1 MKYIIQLAALA
12 LIGALGFYAARTL
25 SPDAISLLF
34 GMSIMLLTCVSIAVI
49 ILASERDRKEVAQ
62 DLQQRRQQQRPQLEN
77 PTYYITQDAPAQ
89 RRQLAQAKR
98 IEVIK

>member
-1 MKYIIQLAALA
+1 MRHLLSIVALA
-12 LIGALGFYAARTL
+12 MIGALGFYTARTL

-34 GMSIMLLTCVSIAVI
+34 GMCIMTLAIVPVCLAVI
-49 ILASERDRKEVAQ
+49 VARPTERPTGAP
-62 DLQQRRQQQRPQLEN
+62 RRRTQLER

-89 RRQLAQAKR
+89 PHQLTQAKR

>member
-1 MKYIIQLAALA
+1 MKYVIQLVALA

-34 GMSIMLLTCVSIAVI
+34 GMSIMSVALIGVSAVI
-49 ILASERDRKEVAQ
+49 LGLGRTGKPT
-62 DLQQRRQQQRPQLEN
+62 QRRIQIDRS
-77 PTYYITQDAPAQ
+77 TYYVTQETPAQ

>member
-34 GMSIMLLTCVSIAVI
+34 GMCIMVLAIVPVCLAVI
-49 ILASERDRKEVAQ
+49 VERPTERAP
-62 DLQQRRQQQRPQLEN
+62 RRRTQLER

>member
-1 MKYIIQLAALA
+1 MKYVIQFVALA

-34 GMSIMLLTCVSIAVI
+34 GMSIMSVALIGVSAVI
-49 ILASERDRKEVAQ
+49 LGLGRAGAPT
-62 DLQQRRQQQRPQLEN
+62 QRRRQINRPI
-77 PTYYITQDAPAQ
+77 YYVTQDAPAD

>member
-1 MKYIIQLAALA
+1 MKYVIQFVALA
-12 LIGALGFYAARTL
+12 MIGALGFYAARTL

-34 GMSIMLLTCVSIAVI
+34 GMSIMSVALIGVSAVI
-49 ILASERDRKEVAQ
+49 LGLGRAGAPT
-62 DLQQRRQQQRPQLEN
+62 QRRIQLEN
-77 PTYYITQDAPAQ
+77 PTYYVTQDAPAD

>member
-1 MKYIIQLAALA
+1 MRHLLSIVALA
-12 LIGALGFYAARTL
+12 MIGALGFYTARTL

-34 GMSIMLLTCVSIAVI
+34 GMAIMALTILPISLAVI
-49 ILASERDRKEVAQ
+49 VARPTERPTGAP
-62 DLQQRRQQQRPQLEN
+62 RRRTQLER

-98 IEVIK
+98 IDAR